1 MSNIVVKDNAL
12 IQASYSLDLV
22 EQRLILLSIW
32 LARETGTGISH
43 DSLLRVDATLYA
55 TQFHTNVETAYTVLK
70 QASKGLFDRYVTYID
85 KNPET
90 GKDRSFNCRW
100 VDKIGYEK
108 DSGFVFLRF
117 TQEVVPLITRLEEQF
132 TSYELVQV
140 SKLTSTYAIR
150 LYELLMQW
158 RSKSK
163 TPEFNLEE
171 FKGQLGIE
179 KGQYKTMSNFKKN
192 VLDFAVYQINQFTDI
207 NVKYVQHKEG
217 RTITGFSFNFKQKKK
232 KNSDLKDVN
241 EGQERNIDEKY
252 SNNKHSNRDTNTL
265 DMFSPMTDNQRHHF
279 AKKLSKLPDLSHL
292 ATGEA
297 GQDYNVFAEKIAN
310 ELLDPE
316 RVKFYAKYLT
326 QVGFKKLI

>member
-1 MSNIVVKDNAL
+1 MSSLIVKDNAL

-43 DSLLRVDATLYA
+43 DSLLRVDATVYA
-55 TQFHTNVETAYTVLK
+55 SHFGTNVETAYTVLK
-70 QASKGLFDRYVTYID
+70 QASKGLFDRYVTYLD
-85 KNPET
+85 KNPDT

-108 DSGFVFLRF
+108 DSGYVFLRF

-132 TSYELVQV
+132 TSYELEQV

-163 TPEFNLEE
+163 TPEFQLEE
-171 FKGQLGIE
+171 FRSQLGVE

-192 VLDFAVYQINQFTDI
+192 VLDFSVAQINQFTDI
-207 NVKYVQHKEG
+207 NVKYIQHKDG
-217 RTITGFSFNFKQKKK
+217 RSITGFSFSFKQKKK
-232 KNSDLKDVN
+232 KISELKDIN
-241 EGQERNIDEKY
+241 GEIEKEVVGKFNANTY
-252 SNNKHSNRDTNTL
+252 KSRDTNTV
-265 DMFSPMTDNQRHHF
+265 DMFVPMTDSQRHHF
-279 AKKLSKLPDLSHL
+279 AKKLSKLHELSNL
-292 ATGEA
+292 AKGEA
-297 GQDYNVFAEKIAN
+297 GRDYDVFAEQIAN

-316 RVKFYAKYLT
+316 RVKFYEKYLT
-326 QVGFKKLI
+326 QVGFKKSI